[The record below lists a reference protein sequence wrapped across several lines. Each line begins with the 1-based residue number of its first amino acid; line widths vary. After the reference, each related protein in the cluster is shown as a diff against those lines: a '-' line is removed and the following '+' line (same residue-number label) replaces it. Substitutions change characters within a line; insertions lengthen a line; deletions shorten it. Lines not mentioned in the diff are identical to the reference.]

1 MNNINYT
8 FHPDVII
15 LKAIPGLEKIQFWL
29 SIPFCTMYVVALGG
43 NSLLIILIWMEHSL
57 HEPMYFF
64 LAMLAMTDFLLCNT
78 IMPKMLALFWFQAES
93 ISFQACMTQMF
104 FVIFIFVMESTIL
117 LAMAFDRYVAICF
130 PLRYTMILTPSVIK
144 KIAGFSVARGLVIT
158 SPFVFLVERLPFCG
172 NNIITDTYCELTKIS
187 RLACADITAN
197 NVYTLV
203 MSFLS
208 TGLDVFLISISYMFI
223 LRAVFRLPSR
233 DAQLKALGTCTSHV
247 CVILMFYLPAYL
259 TVLTS
264 QLGCGILLANL
275 YVIVPPALNPIIYG
289 VKTKQIRDIV
299 IIRLSRLGLWCGGQG
314 VQEDQTN

>member
-1 MNNINYT
+1 MDNINHT

-15 LKAIPGLEKIQFWL
+15 LKAIPGLEKIQFWI

-93 ISFQACMTQMF
+93 ISFEACITQMF

-144 KIAGFSVARGLVIT
+144 NIAGFSVARGLILT

-197 NVYTLV
+197 NIYTLV
-203 MSFLS
+203 LSFLS
-208 TGLDVFLISISYMFI
+208 TGLDVFLISISYIFI

-247 CVILMFYLPAYL
+247 FVILMFYLPAYS
-259 TVLTS
+259 TVLIS

-275 YVIVPPALNPIIYG
+275 YVVVPPALNPIIYG
-289 VKTKQIRDIV
+289 VKTKHIRDIV
-299 IIRLSRLGLWCGGQG
+299 IIRLFQLGLWCGGER